1 MSIVLITIPVTPI
14 YVEDEKIGS
23 YTVFFKEFPNII
35 SEGETK
41 EDALDNIIKTV
52 HDVFNYKNTLSVE
65 ELDKSQL

>member
-1 MSIVLITIPVTPI
+1 MSTVLITLPVTPI
-14 YVEDEKIGS
+14 YVEDEKIGG

-52 HDVFNYKNTLSVE
+52 HDVFKYKKTQSIE
-65 ELDKSQL
+65 ELDKF

>member
-14 YVEDEKIGS
+14 YVEDEKIGG

-41 EDALDNIIKTV
+41 EDALDNITRTV
-52 HDVFNYKNTLSVE
+52 HDVFKYKNTQSIE
-65 ELDKSQL
+65 ELDKF

>member
-1 MSIVLITIPVTPI
+1 MSIVFITIPVTPI
-14 YVEDEKIGS
+14 YVEDEKIGG

-52 HDVFNYKNTLSVE
+52 HDVFKYKNTQSIE
-65 ELDKSQL
+65 ELDKF

>member
-1 MSIVLITIPVTPI
+1 MSTVLITLPVTPI
-14 YVEDEKIGS
+14 YVEDEKIGG

-52 HDVFNYKNTLSVE
+52 HDVFKYKNTQSIE
-65 ELDKSQL
+65 ELDKF